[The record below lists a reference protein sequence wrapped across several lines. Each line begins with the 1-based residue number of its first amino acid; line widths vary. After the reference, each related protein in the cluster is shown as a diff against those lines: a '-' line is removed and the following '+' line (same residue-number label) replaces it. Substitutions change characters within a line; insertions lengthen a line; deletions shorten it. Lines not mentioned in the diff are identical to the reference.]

1 MIRCLKKLIPEKNIP
16 SMVAHVV
23 FVLLAIVGA
32 YFAGYTTPF
41 SAYFDLWIIPVLV
54 GIILYYIYVQT
65 WEHVRRA
72 MSESVL
78 LVTASAVLAILFSCF
93 LVLGAWYSGGTTIES
108 MEIVDI
114 FTGDIIKDDT
124 MHSSLPAP
132 ISWLDLLAIAMNV
145 IPIFFL
151 VIYLMHLMDRIS
163 EKVNAKAVANVKA
176 NARADVSMKD
186 GANASARTGAPDASG
201 LNASNSSDN
210 ANANTDTNAST
221 TAPSASATSV
231 IDRRFSHPVKTY
243 LIFAGILFVLW
254 IPVYLAAYP
263 GFFCYDMTYGDVP
276 MWKQYSTWELND
288 HHPVAQTLVM
298 GFIIDTISNL
308 TGSFNDGVAVYVAL
322 QNILLAFIFALMIL
336 CIDRTLRSRAFT
348 GCALAYLVFNPLV
361 VLFVE
366 CTAKDTFFSAFVVM
380 YCTVFFATIRSGI
393 FRSKDSIAAAG
404 PREAVLCIACILIS
418 GVGVCIMRTNGIIAF
433 VLSLV
438 FVVICARGAC
448 ERKALTGICC
458 GALILSLVWLG
469 PVASLL
475 NVKSSQY
482 SNSMIFSIPSQQISY
497 VLERGGATEEEVQ
510 LARDLGYAS
519 KTAYMAKLADVSRWQ
534 VSDMSFSQVM
544 QLYFALGTAHPEA
557 YFFVFVEQTQGM
569 WNPYALDRIY
579 PDGIYENRET
589 SLFAFDWESPAD
601 SDTKFQELKVLL
613 KKISTKDFLQQIPVI
628 SLFVTIAFYV
638 WVLLLL
644 AARCLVTRDRSI
656 GAPVALLFFVTIS
669 VLFGPCVLARYYLCL
684 VFGMPLI
691 IAFLCCAKAK
701 RGIRARS

>member
-1 MIRCLKKLIPEKNIP
+1 MIRCLKKLILEKNIP
-16 SMVAHVV
+16 SMVVHVV

-41 SAYFDLWIIPVLV
+41 PSYFEMWFIPILV
-54 GIILYYIYVQT
+54 CIALYYIYVQT

-78 LVTASAVLAILFSCF
+78 LVTVSAVLAILFSCF

-114 FTGDIIKDDT
+114 FTGDIIEDNT

-132 ISWLDLLAIAMNV
+132 ISWLDLLAIAMNM

-176 NARADVSMKD
+176 NARADVCAED
-186 GANASARTGAPDASG
+186 GAD
-201 LNASNSSDN
+201 
-210 ANANTDTNAST
+210 
-221 TAPSASATSV
+221 ASATSV
-231 IDRRFSHPVKTY
+231 IDSRFSHPVKTY

-322 QNILLAFIFALMIL
+322 QNILLALIFALMVL
-336 CIDRTLRSRAFT
+336 CIDRTLRSRVFT
-348 GCALAYLVFNPLV
+348 GCALAYLVLNPLV

-404 PREAVLCIACILIS
+404 PREAALCIACILIS

-448 ERKALTGICC
+448 EKKALTGICC
-458 GALILSLVWLG
+458 GALVLSLVWLG

-534 VSDMSFSQVM
+534 VRDMSFSQVM
-544 QLYFALGTAHPEA
+544 QLYFVLGTAHPEA

-684 VFGMPLI
+684 IFGMPLMV
-691 IAFLCCAKAK
+691 AFLCCAKRDK
-701 RGIRARS
+701 VSDIHS

>member
-16 SMVAHVV
+16 SMVVHVV

-41 SAYFDLWIIPVLV
+41 PSYFEMWFIPILV
-54 GIILYYIYVQT
+54 CIALYYIYVQT

-78 LVTASAVLAILFSCF
+78 LVTVSAVLAILFSCF

-114 FTGDIIKDDT
+114 FTGDIIEDNT

-132 ISWLDLLAIAMNV
+132 ISWLDLLAIAMNM

-176 NARADVSMKD
+176 NARADVCAED
-186 GANASARTGAPDASG
+186 GAD
-201 LNASNSSDN
+201 
-210 ANANTDTNAST
+210 
-221 TAPSASATSV
+221 ASATSV
-231 IDRRFSHPVKTY
+231 IDSRFSHPVKTY

-322 QNILLAFIFALMIL
+322 QNILLALIFALMVL
-336 CIDRTLRSRAFT
+336 CIDRTLRSRVFT
-348 GCALAYLVFNPLV
+348 GCALAYLVLNPLV

-404 PREAVLCIACILIS
+404 PREAALCIACILIS

-448 ERKALTGICC
+448 EKKALTGICC
-458 GALILSLVWLG
+458 GALVLSLVWLG

-534 VSDMSFSQVM
+534 VRDMSFSQVM
-544 QLYFALGTAHPEA
+544 QLYFVLGTAHPEA

-684 VFGMPLI
+684 IFGMPLMV
-691 IAFLCCAKAK
+691 AFLCCAKRDK
-701 RGIRARS
+701 VSDIHS

>member
-1 MIRCLKKLIPEKNIP
+1 
-16 SMVAHVV
+16 
-23 FVLLAIVGA
+23 
-32 YFAGYTTPF
+32 
-41 SAYFDLWIIPVLV
+41 
-54 GIILYYIYVQT
+54 
-65 WEHVRRA
+65 
-72 MSESVL
+72 
-78 LVTASAVLAILFSCF
+78 
-93 LVLGAWYSGGTTIES
+93 
-108 MEIVDI
+108 ME
-114 FTGDIIKDDT
+114 
-124 MHSSLPAP
+124 
-132 ISWLDLLAIAMNV
+132 
-145 IPIFFL
+145 
-151 VIYLMHLMDRIS
+151 
-163 EKVNAKAVANVKA
+163 
-176 NARADVSMKD
+176 D
-186 GANASARTGAPDASG
+186 GANA
-201 LNASNSSDN
+201 N
-210 ANANTDTNAST
+210 
-221 TAPSASATSV
+221 ATSV
-231 IDRRFSHPVKTY
+231 IDRRFSHPIKTY
-243 LIFAGILFVLW
+243 LIFTGILFVLW

-308 TGSFNDGVAVYVAL
+308 TGSFNNGVAVYVAL
-322 QNILLAFIFALMIL
+322 QNILLALIFALMVL

-348 GCALAYLVFNPLV
+348 GCALAYLVLNPLV

-380 YCTVFFATIRSGI
+380 YCTVFFTTIRSGI

-404 PREAVLCIACILIS
+404 PREVVLCIACILIS

-448 ERKALTGICC
+448 EKKALTGICC
-458 GALILSLVWLG
+458 GALVLSFVWLG

-519 KTAYMAKLADVSRWQ
+519 NTAYMAKLADVSRWQ
-534 VSDMSFSQVM
+534 LINMSFSQVM
-544 QLYFALGTAHPEA
+544 QLYLRLGTAHPEA

-669 VLFGPCVLARYYLCL
+669 VFFGPCVLARYYLCL
-684 VFGMPLI
+684 IFGMPLMV
-691 IAFLCCAKAK
+691 AFLCCAKRDK
-701 RGIRARS
+701 VSDIHS

>member
-1 MIRCLKKLIPEKNIP
+1 
-16 SMVAHVV
+16 MVAHVV

-32 YFAGYTTPF
+32 YFASFATPF
-41 SAYFDLWIIPVLV
+41 PSYFEMWFIPILV
-54 GIILYYIYVQT
+54 CIALYYIYVQT

-78 LVTASAVLAILFSCF
+78 LVTVSAVLAILFSCF

-114 FTGDIIKDDT
+114 FTGDIIEDNT

-132 ISWLDLLAIAMNV
+132 ISWLDLLAIAMNM

-176 NARADVSMKD
+176 NARADVCAED
-186 GANASARTGAPDASG
+186 GAD
-201 LNASNSSDN
+201 
-210 ANANTDTNAST
+210 
-221 TAPSASATSV
+221 ASATSV
-231 IDRRFSHPVKTY
+231 IDSRFSHPVKTY
-243 LIFAGILFVLW
+243 LVFAGILFVLW

-308 TGSFNDGVAVYVAL
+308 TGSFNNGVAVYVAL
-322 QNILLAFIFALMIL
+322 QNILLALIFALMVL

-348 GCALAYLVFNPLV
+348 GCALAYLVLNPLV

-393 FRSKDSIAAAG
+393 FRSKDSIVAAG
-404 PREAVLCIACILIS
+404 PREVVLCIACILVS

-448 ERKALTGICC
+448 EKKALTGICC
-458 GALILSLVWLG
+458 GALVLSLVWLG

-497 VLERGGATEEEVQ
+497 VLERDNATNEEVQ

-519 KTAYMAKLADVSRWQ
+519 NTAYMAKLADVSRWQ
-534 VSDMSFSQVM
+534 LSDMSSLQVM
-544 QLYFALGTAHPEA
+544 QLYFALGTTHPEA

-613 KKISTKDFLQQIPVI
+613 KKVSTKDFLQQVPVV

-638 WVLLLL
+638 WVLLLMVV
-644 AARCLVTRDRSI
+644 RCLVTRDRAI
-656 GAPVALLFFVTIS
+656 GAPAALLLFVTLS
-669 VLFGPCVLARYYLCL
+669 AFFGPCVLARYYLCL
-684 VFGMPLI
+684 IFGMPLMV
-691 IAFLCCAKAK
+691 AFLCCAKRDK
-701 RGIRARS
+701 VSDIHS

>member
-32 YFAGYTTPF
+32 YFASFATPF
-41 SAYFDLWIIPVLV
+41 PLYFEVWLIPIFV
-54 GIILYYIYVQT
+54 GIFLYYIYAQT

-78 LVTASAVLAILFSCF
+78 LVTVSAVLAILFSCF

-114 FTGDIIKDDT
+114 FTGDIIEDDT

-132 ISWLDLLAIAMNV
+132 ISWLDLLAVVMNV

-151 VIYLMHLMDRIS
+151 IIYLMHLMDCIS
-163 EKVNAKAVANVKA
+163 VKVNAKAVANVKA
-176 NARADVSMKD
+176 NARADVSMED
-186 GANASARTGAPDASG
+186 GANA
-201 LNASNSSDN
+201 N
-210 ANANTDTNAST
+210 
-221 TAPSASATSV
+221 ATSV

-243 LIFAGILFVLW
+243 LIFTGILFVLW

-308 TGSFNDGVAVYVAL
+308 TGSFNNGVAVYVAL
-322 QNILLAFIFALMIL
+322 QNILLALIFALMVL

-348 GCALAYLVFNPLV
+348 GCALAYLVLNPLV

-393 FRSKDSIAAAG
+393 FRSKDSIVAAG
-404 PREAVLCIACILIS
+404 PREVVLCIACILIS

-448 ERKALTGICC
+448 EKKALTGICC
-458 GALILSLVWLG
+458 GALVFSLVWLG
-469 PVASLL
+469 PVASLIG
-475 NVKSSQY
+475 VKPNQY
-482 SNSMIFSIPSQQISY
+482 GRSLALSIPSQQISY
-497 VLERGGATEEEVQ
+497 VLERDNATDEEVQ

-519 KTAYMAKLADVSRWQ
+519 NTAYMAKLADVSRWQ
-534 VSDMSFSQVM
+534 LSDMSSLQVM
-544 QLYFALGTAHPEA
+544 QLYLRLGTAHPEA

-569 WNPYALDRIY
+569 WNPYAIDRIY
-579 PDGIYENRET
+579 PDGIYENRDT
-589 SLFAFDWESPAD
+589 SLFAFDWENPAH
-601 SDTKFQELKVLL
+601 SDTKFQELKVFL

-656 GAPVALLFFVTIS
+656 GAPVALLLFVTIS
-669 VLFGPCVLARYYLCL
+669 VLFGPCVLTRYYLCL
-684 VFGMPLI
+684 IFGMPLMV
-691 IAFLCCAKAK
+691 AFLCCAKRDK
-701 RGIRARS
+701 VSDIHS

>member
-1 MIRCLKKLIPEKNIP
+1 
-16 SMVAHVV
+16 MVVHVV

-32 YFAGYTTPF
+32 YFASYATPF

-54 GIILYYIYVQT
+54 GMVLYYIYVQT

-78 LVTASAVLAILFSCF
+78 LVTVSAVLAILFSCF

-114 FTGDIIKDDT
+114 FTGDIIEDDT

-132 ISWLDLLAIAMNV
+132 ISWLDLLAIAMNM

-176 NARADVSMKD
+176 NARADVCAED
-186 GANASARTGAPDASG
+186 GAD
-201 LNASNSSDN
+201 
-210 ANANTDTNAST
+210 
-221 TAPSASATSV
+221 ASATSV

-322 QNILLAFIFALMIL
+322 QNILLALIFALMVL
-336 CIDRTLRSRAFT
+336 CIDRTLRSRVFT
-348 GCALAYLVFNPLV
+348 GCALAYLVLNPLV

-404 PREAVLCIACILIS
+404 PREVVLCIACILIS

-448 ERKALTGICC
+448 EKKALTGICC
-458 GALILSLVWLG
+458 GALVLSLVWLG
-469 PVASLL
+469 PVASLIG
-475 NVKSSQY
+475 VKPNQY
-482 SNSMIFSIPSQQISY
+482 GRSLALSIPSQQISY
-497 VLERGGATEEEVQ
+497 VLERDNATDEEVQ

-519 KTAYMAKLADVSRWQ
+519 NTAYMAKLADVSRWQ
-534 VSDMSFSQVM
+534 VRDMSFSQVM
-544 QLYFALGTAHPEA
+544 QLYLRLGTAHPEA

-569 WNPYALDRIY
+569 WNPYAIDRIY
-579 PDGIYENRET
+579 PDGIYENRDT
-589 SLFAFDWESPAD
+589 SLFAFDWENPAH
-601 SDTKFQELKVLL
+601 SDTKFQELKVFL
-613 KKISTKDFLQQIPVI
+613 KKVSTKDFLQQIPVI

-656 GAPVALLFFVTIS
+656 GAPVALLFFVTFS
-669 VLFGPCVLARYYLCL
+669 AFSGPCVLARYYLCL
-684 VFGMPLI
+684 IFGMPLMV
-691 IAFLCCAKAK
+691 AFLCCAKRDK
-701 RGIRARS
+701 VSDIHS

>member
-1 MIRCLKKLIPEKNIP
+1 MIRCLKKLIPGKNIP

-32 YFAGYTTPF
+32 YFASYATPF

-54 GIILYYIYVQT
+54 GMVLYYIYVQT

-78 LVTASAVLAILFSCF
+78 LVTVSAVLAILFSCF

-114 FTGDIIKDDT
+114 FTGDIIEDDT

-132 ISWLDLLAIAMNV
+132 ISWLDLLAIAMNM

-176 NARADVSMKD
+176 NARADVCAED
-186 GANASARTGAPDASG
+186 GAD
-201 LNASNSSDN
+201 
-210 ANANTDTNAST
+210 
-221 TAPSASATSV
+221 ASATSV
-231 IDRRFSHPVKTY
+231 IDRRFSHPIKTY

-288 HHPVAQTLVM
+288 HHTVAQTLVM

-322 QNILLAFIFALMIL
+322 QNILLALIFALMVL
-336 CIDRTLRSRAFT
+336 CIDRTLRSRVFT
-348 GCALAYLVFNPLV
+348 GCALAYLVLNPLV

-393 FRSKDSIAAAG
+393 FRSKDSIVAAG
-404 PREAVLCIACILIS
+404 PREVVLCIACILIS

-448 ERKALTGICC
+448 EKKALTGICC
-458 GALILSLVWLG
+458 GALVLSLVWLG

-497 VLERGGATEEEVQ
+497 VLECGGATEEEVQ

-534 VSDMSFSQVM
+534 LINMSFSQVM
-544 QLYFALGTAHPEA
+544 QLYFVLGTAHPEA

-628 SLFVTIAFYV
+628 SLFVMIAFYV

-691 IAFLCCAKAK
+691 VAFLCCAKRDK
-701 RGIRARS
+701 VSDIHS

>member
-1 MIRCLKKLIPEKNIP
+1 
-16 SMVAHVV
+16 MVAHVV

-32 YFAGYTTPF
+32 YFASFATPF
-41 SAYFDLWIIPVLV
+41 SAYFDLWFIPILV
-54 GIILYYIYVQT
+54 CIALYYIYVQT

-78 LVTASAVLAILFSCF
+78 LVTVSAVLAILFSCF

-114 FTGDIIKDDT
+114 FTGDIIEDDT

-132 ISWLDLLAIAMNV
+132 ISWLDLLAIAMNM

-163 EKVNAKAVANVKA
+163 EKVNAKAVVNVKA
-176 NARADVSMKD
+176 NARADVSAED
-186 GANASARTGAPDASG
+186 GAD
-201 LNASNSSDN
+201 
-210 ANANTDTNAST
+210 
-221 TAPSASATSV
+221 ASATSV

-322 QNILLAFIFALMIL
+322 QNILLALIFALMVL
-336 CIDRTLRSRAFT
+336 CIDRTLRSRVFT
-348 GCALAYLVFNPLV
+348 GCALAYLVLNPLV

-404 PREAVLCIACILIS
+404 PREVVLCIACILIS

-448 ERKALTGICC
+448 EKKALTGICC
-458 GALILSLVWLG
+458 GALVLSLVWLG

-534 VSDMSFSQVM
+534 VRDMSFSQVM

-557 YFFVFVEQTQGM
+557 YFFVFVEQTQGI

-656 GAPVALLFFVTIS
+656 GAPVALLFFVTLS
-669 VLFGPCVLARYYLCL
+669 AFFGPCVLARYYLCL
-684 VFGMPLI
+684 IFGMPLMV
-691 IAFLCCAKAK
+691 AFLCCAKRDK
-701 RGIRARS
+701 VSDIHS

>member
-1 MIRCLKKLIPEKNIP
+1 MIRCLKKLIPGKNIP

-32 YFAGYTTPF
+32 YFASFATPF
-41 SAYFDLWIIPVLV
+41 PSYFEMWFIPILV
-54 GIILYYIYVQT
+54 CIALYYIYVQT

-78 LVTASAVLAILFSCF
+78 LVTVSAVLAILFSCF

-114 FTGDIIKDDT
+114 FTGDIIEDNT

-132 ISWLDLLAIAMNV
+132 ISWLDLLAIAMNM

-176 NARADVSMKD
+176 NARADVCAED
-186 GANASARTGAPDASG
+186 GAD
-201 LNASNSSDN
+201 
-210 ANANTDTNAST
+210 
-221 TAPSASATSV
+221 ASATSV
-231 IDRRFSHPVKTY
+231 IDSRFSHPVKTY
-243 LIFAGILFVLW
+243 LVFAGILFVLW

-322 QNILLAFIFALMIL
+322 QNILLALIFALMVL
-336 CIDRTLRSRAFT
+336 CIDRTLRSRVFT
-348 GCALAYLVFNPLV
+348 GCALAYLVLNPLV

-380 YCTVFFATIRSGI
+380 YCTVFFTTIRSGI

-404 PREAVLCIACILIS
+404 PREVVLCIACILIS

-448 ERKALTGICC
+448 EKKALTGICC
-458 GALILSLVWLG
+458 GALVLSFVWLG

-519 KTAYMAKLADVSRWQ
+519 NTAYMAKLADVSRWQ
-534 VSDMSFSQVM
+534 LINMSFSQVM
-544 QLYFALGTAHPEA
+544 QLYLRLGTAHPEA

-579 PDGIYENRET
+579 PDGIYENRKT

-628 SLFVTIAFYV
+628 SLFVMIAFYV

-684 VFGMPLI
+684 IFGMPLMV
-691 IAFLCCAKAK
+691 AFLCCAKRDK
-701 RGIRARS
+701 VSDIHS